1 MVGSRIKPGLECL
14 TSSAQDMGHAVVE
27 RTVERPADALGAPDT
42 HVLVVHTGA
51 SATLSWHMDGTAHR
65 ARFHMGEALVNPAGH
80 VSRPRW
86 HDEVGLLLLSLDPQ
100 WLDAQARES
109 GARPH
114 GTLELAPDFHFTDPL
129 LTLLVQRLAAEYE
142 APGPVN
148 SLYAESL
155 VQAAAA
161 ILLRRNTAGHGRGL
175 GPGLGPDPRGSGL
188 PARRMAELRDY
199 IHVHLGRRI
208 TLDEL
213 SAVAGVSSAHLNRL
227 FRASLGESPHQYV
240 LRQRVERAQNALLHS
255 DDSIAD
261 IAVAHGFA
269 DQSHLTR
276 VLRRATGLTPGVL
289 REDGAERGQ
298 SAG

>member
-27 RTVERPADALGAPDT
+27 RTVEGPADVLGAPDT

-51 SATLSWHMDGTAHR
+51 SATLSWHTDGTAHR

-86 HDEVGLLLLSLDPQ
+86 HDEVGLLLLSLDPH
-100 WLDAQARES
+100 WLDTQAQES
-109 GARPH
+109 GARTH

-161 ILLRRNTAGHGRGL
+161 ILLRRNTAG
-175 GPGLGPDPRGSGL
+175 PGPDPRGGGL

-199 IHVHLGRRI
+199 IHLHLGRRI

-261 IAVAHGFA
+261 IAAAHGFA

-289 REDGAERGQ
+289 REDGAARGP
-298 SAG
+298 ATG